1 MKANKKQ
8 IVFLICM
15 AMLLAVVV
23 ILVLFLG
30 KIEGGMSTDF
40 QEGEGNIIVYDGKE
54 YKYNE
59 HLSNFIFL
67 GIDTREKVQEYH
79 TQEGV
84 GQADAIFL
92 ISLNRKEK
100 TMQVLTIPRDTM
112 TAIRIIGL
120 DGEDAG
126 LTKNHINLQY
136 AFGDGK
142 SKSCQLM
149 KEAVSNLLYDLPI
162 QGYCS
167 MNMDGIPIATK
178 TVGGVQVV
186 VPNDT
191 LETVNPEF
199 KEGAKVTI
207 TEENAEQFVRH
218 RDINLSQSALSR
230 TERQMTFLEAF
241 AAKAK
246 KIAKTDKDF
255 AVTLLESVEDYV
267 VTNIGTDMYVK
278 LMEAN
283 YDKDDVYTVPGEGI
297 EGESF
302 DEYHVDEDRLYELV
316 LQMFYKEV
324 QGR

>member
-1 MKANKKQ
+1 MKTNKKQ

-15 AMLLAVVV
+15 AIVLVAVVAV
-23 ILVLFLG
+23 ILLFWN
-30 KIEGGMSTDF
+30 KDGGFSADF
-40 QEGEGNIIVYDGKE
+40 KEGEGDIIVYDGKQYE
-54 YKYNE
+54 YND

-67 GIDTREKVQEYH
+67 GIDTREKVQEYE
-79 TQEGV
+79 TREGV

-92 ISLNRKEK
+92 VSLNRKEK
-100 TMQVLTIPRDTM
+100 TMQALVIPRDTM

-120 DGEDAG
+120 DGNDAG
-126 LTKNHINLQY
+126 VTMNHINLQY

-142 SKSCQLM
+142 SKSCELM

-186 VPNDT
+186 VPNNT
-191 LETVNPEF
+191 LQTVNPEF

-207 TEENAEQFVRH
+207 TEANAEQFVRY
-218 RDINLSQSALSR
+218 RDTNISQSALSR
-230 TERQMTFLEAF
+230 TERQITFLEAF

-246 KIAKTDKDF
+246 AVATKDQDF

-267 VTNIGTDMYVK
+267 VTNIGMDMYVK
-278 LMEAN
+278 LLEAS
-283 YDKDDVYTVPGEGI
+283 YEKEDIHTVPGEGVA
-297 EGESF
+297 GESF
-302 DEYHVDEDRLYELV
+302 DEYHVDEEQLYELV

-324 QGR
+324 QDR

>member
-1 MKANKKQ
+1 MKTNKKQ
-8 IVFLICM
+8 TVFLICM
-15 AMLLAVVV
+15 ALILVAVVM
-23 ILVLFLG
+23 LVLFFG
-30 KIEGGMSTDF
+30 KKEGGMSTDF
-40 QEGEGNIIVYDGKE
+40 QEGEGDIIVYDGKQ

-59 HLSNFIFL
+59 HLSNFVFL

-79 TQEGV
+79 IQEGV

-92 ISLNRKEK
+92 VSLNRKEK

-142 SKSCQLM
+142 SRSCELM

-199 KEGAKVTI
+199 KEGATVII

-218 RDINLSQSALSR
+218 RDINVSQSALSR

-278 LMEAN
+278 LMEAT
-283 YDKDDVYTVPGEGI
+283 YDKDDVHTVPGQGEA
-297 EGESF
+297 GESF